1 MNFLSPERLLL
12 LAVVAAL
19 AGLYVWVQRRRRH
32 AAVRYTNLAVL
43 AEVAP
48 PRPGWRRHVPA
59 AAVAVALSA
68 LVVAIAEPVHQVRV
82 PKEAATVMMV
92 IDVSASMDATDV
104 EPSRLEAATAAAKT
118 FVGDL
123 PPQVRVGLVSFD
135 RIARVVASP
144 TVDHQAVLDG
154 IDRLILGTGTA
165 TGEAIYTALDALA
178 AANDTAGAAAT
189 TSGGSAMVLLSD
201 GVPTVGRPV
210 LGAAQDAAE
219 RGVPISTIAFGTS
232 SGTVTV
238 QGRLVSV
245 PADPDTMASVAE
257 ITSGKYF
264 KAVSAKEL
272 RSVYKDIGT
281 RVGYETE
288 QRDASGPP
296 LTLAVIALLAASGL
310 ALLWNGRLV

>member
-1 MNFLSPERLLL
+1 MNFLSPGRLALLL
-12 LAVVAAL
+12 VVAGL
-19 AGLYVWVQRRRRH
+19 AGLYLWVQKRRKH
-32 AAVRYTNLAVL
+32 AAVRFSNLALL
-43 AEVAP
+43 AEIAP
-48 PRPGWRRHVPA
+48 PKAGWRRHVPA
-59 AAVAVALSA
+59 AAVALAMGA

-104 EPSRLEAATAAAKT
+104 SPSRLEAAVAAAKS

-144 TVDHQAVLDG
+144 TVDHELVLDG

-189 TSGGSAMVLLSD
+189 SAGGAAMVLLSD
-201 GVPTVGRPV
+201 GVPTVGRPG
-210 LGAAQDAAE
+210 LGAAQDSADQ
-219 RGVPISTIAFGTS
+219 GVPISTIAFGTQD
-232 SGTVTV
+232 GTVTV

-257 ITSGKYF
+257 ITSGKFF

-288 QRDASGPP
+288 QRDASGPV
-296 LTLAVIALLAASGL
+296 LTVAVIALLAAAGL
-310 ALLWNGRLV
+310 GLLWNGRLV

>member
-1 MNFLSPERLLL
+1 MNFLSPGRLALLL
-12 LAVVAAL
+12 VVVAL
-19 AGLYVWVQRRRRH
+19 AGLYLWMQRRRKH
-32 AAVRYTNLAVL
+32 AAVRFSNLALL
-43 AEVAP
+43 AEIAP
-48 PRPGWRRHVPA
+48 PKAGWRRHLPA
-59 AAVAVALSA
+59 AAVALAMGA

-104 EPSRLEAATAAAKT
+104 SPSRLEAATSAAKT
-118 FVGDL
+118 FVNDL

-144 TVDHQAVLDG
+144 TVDHQVVLDG

-189 TSGGSAMVLLSD
+189 TAGGAAMVLLSD

-219 RGVPISTIAFGTS
+219 QGVPISTIAFGTAD
-232 SGTVTV
+232 GTVTV

-257 ITSGKYF
+257 ITSGKFF

-288 QRDASGPP
+288 QRDASGPV
-296 LTLAVIALLAASGL
+296 LTLAVIALLAGAGMG
-310 ALLWNGRLV
+310 LLWNGRLV

>member
-1 MNFLSPERLLL
+1 MNFLAPERLLL

-19 AGLYVWVQRRRRH
+19 AGLYIWLQRRRRH
-32 AAVRYTNLAVL
+32 AAVRFSNLAVL

-59 AAVAVALSA
+59 ATVALALAA
-68 LVVAIAEPVHQVRV
+68 LVIAIAQPVHQVRV

-104 EPSRLEAATAAAKT
+104 SPSRLEAATAAAKT

-135 RIARVVASP
+135 RIARVIASP
-144 TVDHQAVLDG
+144 TVDHQSVLDG

-165 TGEAIYTALDALA
+165 TGDAIYTALDALA

-189 TSGGSAMVLLSD
+189 PQGGSAMVLLSD

-210 LGAAQDAAE
+210 LGAAQDAAR
-219 RGVPISTIAFGTS
+219 RGVPISTIAFGTAD
-232 SGTVTV
+232 GTVTV

-257 ITSGKYF
+257 ITSGKFF

-281 RVGYETE
+281 RVGFETE
-288 QRDASGPP
+288 QRDASGPI
-296 LTLAVIALLAASGL
+296 LTVAVFALLAACGL

>member
-1 MNFLSPERLLL
+1 MNFLSPGRLALLL
-12 LAVVAAL
+12 VVLAL
-19 AGLYVWVQRRRRH
+19 AGLYAWIQQRRKH
-32 AAVRYTNLAVL
+32 AAVRYTNLSVL

-48 PRPGWRRHVPA
+48 PNPGWRRHVPA
-59 AAVAVALSA
+59 AAVALALGA
-68 LVVAIAEPVHQVRV
+68 LVVAIAEPVQQVRV

-104 EPSRLEAATAAAKT
+104 SPSRLEAATTAAKT
-118 FVGDL
+118 FVSDL

-189 TSGGSAMVLLSD
+189 TQGGSAMVLLSD

-210 LGAAQDAAE
+210 LGAAQDAADE
-219 RGVPISTIAFGTS
+219 GVPISTIAFGTS
-232 SGTVTV
+232 DGTVTV

-257 ITSGKYF
+257 ITAGKFF

-288 QRDASGPP
+288 QRDASGPV

-310 ALLWNGRLV
+310 ALFWNGRLV

>member
-19 AGLYVWVQRRRRH
+19 AGLYVWIQRRRHH
-32 AAVRYTNLAVL
+32 AAVRFTNLAVL

-59 AAVAVALSA
+59 AAVALALGA
-68 LVVAIAEPVHQVRV
+68 LIVAIAQPVHQVRV

-104 EPSRLEAATAAAKT
+104 SPSRLEAATAAAKT
-118 FVGDL
+118 FVADL

-135 RIARVVASP
+135 RFARVIASP
-144 TVDHQAVLDG
+144 TVDHQAVLSG

-178 AANDTAGAAAT
+178 AANDTAGAAST
-189 TSGGSAMVLLSD
+189 NQGGSAMVLLSD

-210 LGAAQDAAE
+210 LGAAQDSAD
-219 RGVPISTIAFGTS
+219 RGVPISTIAFGTAD
-232 SGTVTV
+232 GTVTV

-257 ITSGKYF
+257 ITSGKFF

-288 QRDASGPP
+288 QRDASGPV
-296 LTLAVIALLAASGL
+296 LTLAVFALLAACGL

>member
-1 MNFLSPERLLL
+1 
-12 LAVVAAL
+12 
-19 AGLYVWVQRRRRH
+19 VQRRRKH
-32 AAVRYTNLAVL
+32 AAVRFSNLALL

-48 PRPGWRRHVPA
+48 PKPGWRRHVPA
-59 AAVAVALSA
+59 AVVALAMAA

-104 EPSRLEAATAAAKT
+104 SPSRLEAATAAAKA
-118 FVGDL
+118 FVSDL

-144 TVDHQAVLDG
+144 TVDHQVVLDG
-154 IDRLILGTGTA
+154 IDRLLLGTGTA
-165 TGEAIYTALDALA
+165 TGEAIYTTLDALA
-178 AANDTAGAAAT
+178 AANDTAGAAGT
-189 TSGGSAMVLLSD
+189 TAGGAAMVLLSD

-210 LGAAQDAAE
+210 LGAAQDAADQ
-219 RGVPISTIAFGTS
+219 GVPISTIAFGTQD
-232 SGTVTV
+232 GTVTV
-238 QGRLVSV
+238 QGRMVSV

-257 ITSGKYF
+257 ITSGKFF

-288 QRDASGPP
+288 QRDASGPI
-296 LTLAVIALLAASGL
+296 LTVAVIALLIGSGL

>member
-1 MNFLSPERLLL
+1 
-12 LAVVAAL
+12 VAL
-19 AGLYVWVQRRRRH
+19 A
-32 AAVRYTNLAVL
+32 LA
-43 AEVAP
+43 
-48 PRPGWRRHVPA
+48 
-59 AAVAVALSA
+59 A

-104 EPSRLEAATAAAKT
+104 SPTRLEAATAAAKI

-135 RIARVVASP
+135 RFARVVASP

-189 TSGGSAMVLLSD
+189 THGGSAMVLLSD

-210 LGAAQDAAE
+210 LGAAQDSADQ
-219 RGVPISTIAFGTS
+219 GVPISTIAFGTAD
-232 SGTVTV
+232 GTVTV

-257 ITSGKYF
+257 ITSGKFF

-288 QRDASGPP
+288 QRDASGPI
-296 LTLAVIALLAASGL
+296 LTLAVVALLAASGL
-310 ALLWNGRLV
+310 ALMWNGRLV

>member
-1 MNFLSPERLLL
+1 MSFLSPGRLVLLL
-12 LAVVAAL
+12 VVLAL
-19 AGLYVWVQRRRRH
+19 AGLYVWIQHRRRH

-48 PRPGWRRHVPA
+48 PNPGWRRHVPA
-59 AAVAVALSA
+59 AAVALALGA
-68 LVVAIAEPVHQVRV
+68 LVVAIAEPVQQVRV

-104 EPSRLEAATAAAKT
+104 SPSRLEAATVAAKS
-118 FVGDL
+118 FVSDL

-144 TVDHQAVLDG
+144 TVDHQAVIDG

-189 TSGGSAMVLLSD
+189 TVGGSAMVLLSD

-210 LGAAQDAAE
+210 LGAAQDAAGE
-219 RGVPISTIAFGTS
+219 GVPISTIAFGTPD
-232 SGTVTV
+232 GTVTV

-257 ITSGKYF
+257 ITNGKFF

-272 RSVYKDIGT
+272 RSIYKDIGT

-288 QRDASGPP
+288 QRDASGPI
-296 LTLAVIALLAASGL
+296 LTVAVMALLAASGL

>member
-1 MNFLSPERLLL
+1 MNFLSPGRLALLL
-12 LAVVAAL
+12 VVGAL
-19 AGLYVWVQRRRRH
+19 AALYVWVQRRRRH
-32 AAVRYTNLAVL
+32 AAVRFSNVALL
-43 AEVAP
+43 AEIAP
-48 PRPGWRRHVPA
+48 VRAGWRRHVPA
-59 AAVAVALSA
+59 AAMALAMAA
-68 LVVAIAEPVHQVRV
+68 LVVAIAQPVHSVRV

-104 EPSRLEAATAAAKT
+104 SPSRLEAATAAAKT
-118 FVGDL
+118 FVADL

-135 RIARVVASP
+135 RIARVIASP
-144 TVDHQAVLDG
+144 TVDHQSVLDG

-165 TGEAIYTALDALA
+165 TGDAIYTAIDALA

-189 TSGGSAMVLLSD
+189 PQGGSAMVLLSD

-210 LGAAQDAAE
+210 LGAAQDSARE
-219 RGVPISTIAFGTS
+219 GVPISTIAFGTAD
-232 SGTVTV
+232 GTVTV
-238 QGRLVSV
+238 QGRMVSV

-257 ITSGKYF
+257 ITSGKFF

-281 RVGYETE
+281 RVGFETE
-288 QRDASGPP
+288 QRDASGPI
-296 LTLAVIALLAASGL
+296 LTVAVLALLAACGL

>member
-1 MNFLSPERLLL
+1 MNFLSPGRLALLL
-12 LAVVAAL
+12 VVLAL
-19 AGLYVWVQRRRRH
+19 AGLYVWIQRRRRH

-48 PRPGWRRHVPA
+48 ANPGWRRHVPA
-59 AAVAVALSA
+59 AAVALALAA
-68 LVVAIAEPVHQVRV
+68 LVVALAEPVHQVRV

-92 IDVSASMDATDV
+92 VDVSASMDATDV
-104 EPSRLEAATAAAKT
+104 SPTRLEAATAAAKA
-118 FVGDL
+118 FVSDL

-135 RIARVVASP
+135 RYARVIASP
-144 TVDHQAVLDG
+144 TVDHQAVLGG

-178 AANDTAGAAAT
+178 AANDTAGGAAT
-189 TSGGSAMVLLSD
+189 TQGGSAMVLLSD

-210 LGAAQDAAE
+210 LGAAQDAAD
-219 RGVPISTIAFGTS
+219 RGVPISTIAFGTAN
-232 SGTVTV
+232 GTVTV

-257 ITSGKYF
+257 ITSGKFF

-288 QRDASGPP
+288 QRDASGPI
-296 LTLAVIALLAASGL
+296 LTLAVVALLAASGL
-310 ALLWNGRLV
+310 ALIWNGRLA

>member
-1 MNFLSPERLLL
+1 MNFLSPGRLALLL
-12 LAVVAAL
+12 VVAAL
-19 AGLYVWVQRRRRH
+19 AGLYLWVQTRRKH
-32 AAVRYTNLAVL
+32 AAVRFSNLALL
-43 AEVAP
+43 AEIAP
-48 PRPGWRRHVPA
+48 PKAGWRRHVPA
-59 AAVAVALSA
+59 AAVALAMGA

-104 EPSRLEAATAAAKT
+104 SPSRLEAAVAAAKS

-144 TVDHQAVLDG
+144 TVDHQLVLDG

-189 TSGGSAMVLLSD
+189 SAGGAAMVLLSD

-210 LGAAQDAAE
+210 LGAAQDAADQ
-219 RGVPISTIAFGTS
+219 GVPISTIAFGTQD
-232 SGTVTV
+232 GTVTV

-257 ITSGKYF
+257 ITSGKFF

-288 QRDASGPP
+288 QRDASGPV
-296 LTLAVIALLAASGL
+296 LTVAVIALLAAAGL